1 MPAVSIILP
10 TYNRAHL
17 IAETIESVLAQ
28 TYRDFELIIVDD
40 ASNDSTPDVVARFR
54 SHKIK
59 YFKLEKVG
67 RSGARNFGL
76 KQAIGSYICF
86 IDSDDVFLPIKI
98 ERQVEILRNELKYA
112 MIYTAAYCINEH
124 GERILSVY
132 NREDIVKISPEEGH
146 RSPYFKLKSGDLY
159 YDVAFYVPLTVLLPT
174 VMLKREVYE
183 VVGDFDTKLD
193 RFEDIDYW
201 RRVSKRF
208 KIFGWDEPTCKIRTH
223 AENELCKIDR
233 RTILENL
240 NRYSEKVRRE
250 DAEKGHVRIR
260 RGMACLYMFY
270 AEAIFAQP
278 FWIESM
284 PFIKKAVFLSPI
296 ASMMYCLRRKFNLG
310 SLRKGKSKDS
320 KKRVDYPTSG
330 NPEP

>member
-1 MPAVSIILP
+1 MPKVSVILP
-10 TYNRAHL
+10 TYNRAYL

-59 YFKLEKVG
+59 YFKLAKVG

-86 IDSDDVFLPIKI
+86 IDSDDLFLPLKI
-98 ERQVEILRNELKYA
+98 ERQVEVFGSEHKYG
-112 MIYTAAYCINEH
+112 MIYTAAYCINDQ
-124 GERILSVY
+124 GERIMSVY
-132 NREDIVKISPEEGH
+132 NREDIMKISPH
-146 RSPYFKLKSGDLY
+146 DAHKSPYFKLKSGDIY

-174 VMLKREVYE
+174 VMLRREVYE
-183 VVGDFDTKLD
+183 AVGDFDTELD

-201 RRVSKRF
+201 RRISKRF
-208 KIFGWDEPTCKIRTH
+208 KIFGLDEPTCKIRTH
-223 AENELCKIDR
+223 RGNELRSIDR
-233 RTILENL
+233 RMILENL
-240 NRYSEKVRRE
+240 DRYSQKIRRE
-250 DAEKGHVRIR
+250 DAEKGRFRIR
-260 RGMACLYMFY
+260 GGLACLYMFY

-278 FWIESM
+278 FWIESL
-284 PFIKKAVFLSPI
+284 PFILKAVVLNP
-296 ASMMYCLRRKFNLG
+296 AYCMMYCLRRKFNFG
-310 SLRKGKSKDS
+310 SLRRGKSKDS
-320 KKRVDYPTSG
+320 KKYVDYPTSG